1 LNTLIIDTSTR
12 MSILTLTVK
21 DKTSSIIENA
31 GTSHSTTM
39 FDSLTKLFSSSGI
52 KAQDIELLGTG
63 IGPGSF
69 TGIRIAVSTARMF
82 AQLLGVPLVG
92 VQSHEIFAS
101 SPLQP
106 GFTHT
111 LVAFDAKKNRV
122 FSALYSGNKSTPEA
136 AAPPAD
142 YTIDEAI
149 KDIGEK
155 SSVRLIGDGCGK
167 YFSEIKDAL
176 DKRGSTCC
184 YDEGFTP
191 CGEDIYRLFI
201 EKYRKHPQLYSDY
214 SLIVP
219 DYGRKSDAETDMER
233 RKKEMTI
240 CGL

>member
-1 LNTLIIDTSTR
+1 LNTLIIDTSTS

-39 FDSLTKLFSSSGI
+39 FDSLTKLFSISGI
-52 KAQDIELLGTG
+52 TVKEVELVGTG

-69 TGIRIAVSTARMF
+69 TGVRIAVSTARMF
-82 AQLLGVPLVG
+82 AQLLGAPLVG

-122 FSALYSGNKSTPEA
+122 FGALYRGNKSTPEA
-136 AAPPAD
+136 VTLPAD

-167 YFSEIKDAL
+167 YLHEIETAL
-176 DKRGSTCC
+176 NKNGSTCC
-184 YDEGFTP
+184 YDEAFTP

-201 EKYRKHPQLYSDY
+201 EKYRRNPQLYSDY
-214 SLIVP
+214 NSIVP
-219 DYGRKSDAETDMER
+219 DYGRKSDAETDLEK
-233 RKKEMTI
+233 RKGMPI